1 MGRMGLRPRYVLLG
15 IRVAVRCGTLEAGH
29 RSDIGR
35 CDFACSA
42 SLPALRRGMMVA
54 FFHKSGISAWL
65 SERFFFFSVCLM
77 SRQLSY
83 MAQGF
88 IIFYFSGTTLL
99 KGN

>member
-1 MGRMGLRPRYVLLG
+1 MVVGDSLRLAHQMDRMGPRPCYVLLG
-15 IRVAVRCGTLEAGH
+15 VRVAVRCSTLEAGH

-65 SERFFFFSVCLM
+65 SERLQISV
-77 SRQLSY
+77 RY
-83 MAQGF
+83 
-88 IIFYFSGTTLL
+88 
-99 KGN
+99 